1 MDLRFISTLTPDDED
16 RYAPMILA
24 AIKALLDLTPITYSV
39 RITTANSS
47 VFHHTKTD
55 PDVAG
60 HSAAPVDRLGTY
72 PTSRFSVS

>member
-39 RITTANSS
+39 RITTANAT
-47 VFHHTKTD
+47 VLHHTKTEPTVVGPGD
-55 PDVAG
+55 PHVERL
-60 HSAAPVDRLGTY
+60 AAY
-72 PTSRFSVS
+72 ASRFSVS